1 MMSSWYQNQDN
12 NDDDE
17 SGSPNDNLIIDY
29 KLQYQQ
35 LKKKLKFLIY
45 VSISTIVACI
55 YCSNHPSVTIFRKM
69 NSFKT
74 I

>member
-45 VSISTIVACI
+45 VSIYHIITIELLI
-55 YCSNHPSVTIFRKM
+55 
-69 NSFKT
+69 
-74 I
+74 

>member
-45 VSISTIVACI
+45 VSISIAK
-55 YCSNHPSVTIFRKM
+55 S
-69 NSFKT
+69 
-74 I
+74 